1 MKVYL
6 NAGHDRDL
14 DSGAV
19 NADLGLRECD
29 AAYELTMQVKQY
41 LERNGME
48 SMSCSDRVTIYMIF
62 AMKPTTPMQI
72 SSYLSISTLL
82 IKERAVRKPAF
93 PARRPA
99 CFSGTRFSRI
109 SSQL

>member
-6 NAGHDRDL
+6 NAGHDREL

-41 LERNGME
+41 LERNG
-48 SMSCSDRVTIYMIF
+48 CPV
-62 AMKPTTPMQI
+62 
-72 SSYLSISTLL
+72 
-82 IKERAVRKPAF
+82 RAE
-93 PARRPA
+93 
-99 CFSGTRFSRI
+99 
-109 SSQL
+109 

>member
-6 NAGHDRDL
+6 NAGHDRQL

-41 LERNGME
+41 LERNGIDVLL
-48 SMSCSDRVTIYMIF
+48 DRVIIYMIF
-62 AMKPTTPMQI
+62 AMKPTMLT
-72 SSYLSISTLL
+72 
-82 IKERAVRKPAF
+82 
-93 PARRPA
+93 
-99 CFSGTRFSRI
+99 
-109 SSQL
+109 

>member
-29 AAYELTMQVKQY
+29 AAYELT
-41 LERNGME
+41 
-48 SMSCSDRVTIYMIF
+48 IF

>member
-29 AAYELTMQVKQY
+29 AAYELTMQVKQ
-41 LERNGME
+41 
-48 SMSCSDRVTIYMIF
+48 
-62 AMKPTTPMQI
+62 
-72 SSYLSISTLL
+72 
-82 IKERAVRKPAF
+82 
-93 PARRPA
+93 
-99 CFSGTRFSRI
+99 
-109 SSQL
+109 